1 MSDQTAARRAGVSPR
16 GLIGG
21 DWGGSNL
28 RLFRFGPAGEVLE
41 QRQAARG
48 VLDVGAGGFEAAL
61 AGLIGDWLAA
71 APARV
76 ILSGMVGSRQGWVEA
91 PYLACPAGAA
101 EAAAR
106 LTPVASRLGE
116 VSIVPGLSVRSVDGR
131 MDVMRGEETQIFGA
145 LGEIGGPP
153 RLVIAPG
160 THSKWALVEAGR
172 ITGFST
178 FMTGELFAVLCDHS
192 ILGRLMRGR
201 AHDPAAFETG
211 VVRALADPAITRL
224 LFSVRTEGLFE
235 QIAPEA
241 LAAYLSGLL
250 IGAEAAAGL
259 AGQAATAASVIAA
272 PAIGGLY
279 RTALGLAGLD
289 AVTLVDGDAAAAAG
303 LWRLAQGEGA
313 GR

>member
-1 MSDQTAARRAGVSPR
+1 MSDQTAGRRAGASPM

-48 VLDVGAGGFEAAL
+48 VLDVGASGFEAAL
-61 AGLIGDWLAA
+61 AELIGDWLE

-101 EAAAR
+101 EVAAR

-116 VSIVPGLSVRSVDGR
+116 VSIVPGLSVRAADGR

-145 LGEIGGPP
+145 LGASGGPAG
-153 RLVIAPG
+153 LVIAPG
-160 THSKWALVEAGR
+160 THSKWARVEAGR

-178 FMTGELFAVLCDHS
+178 FMTGELFAVLAGHS